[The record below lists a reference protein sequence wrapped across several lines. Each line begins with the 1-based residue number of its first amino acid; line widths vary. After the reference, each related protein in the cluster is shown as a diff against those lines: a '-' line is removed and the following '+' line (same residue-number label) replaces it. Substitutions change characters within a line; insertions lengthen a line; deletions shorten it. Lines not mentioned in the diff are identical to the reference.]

1 MKPTLTLIPIALLL
15 ASLAVLPAAE
25 FPAGFSVG
33 SDAFGP
39 IVRVNVETIRDWSK
53 VPGVK
58 RFIPVP
64 PAPGQT
70 LPSHAVISNLKDVEI
85 ILEPSGVCPQRR
97 AAPPDRSRSRPM
109 AIRSRPSRKT
119 DFPTNLQ
126 TQHQE
131 VAKETTR

>member
-70 LPSHAVISNLKDVEI
+70 LPSHAVISNLKDVDGDGRIDVFCRLNET
-85 ILEPSGVCPQRR
+85 PYS
-97 AAPPDRSRSRPM
+97 
-109 AIRSRPSRKT
+109 
-119 DFPTNLQ
+119 
-126 TQHQE
+126 H
-131 VAKETTR
+131 VARFDARGKQV